1 MESANPKEPVQVK
14 LTHRIRRQADGL
26 ENRCP
31 LLTLTNQEQTSG
43 SSDPPQLGRIAATS
57 D

>member
-1 MESANPKEPVQVK
+1 MESANPKEFVQIK
-14 LTHRIRRQADGL
+14 HTHRICRQANGL
-26 ENRCP
+26 GNRHP

-43 SSDPPQLGRIAATS
+43 SSDPLQLGRIAATS